1 MRMLGSWK
9 IQSNWEKAID
19 DVEEY
24 SFAKGIY
31 GTAYISYI
39 MGFSLDKE
47 DISKLALIYKNAPEG
62 SKRRAVIKQLLE
74 DMNHHTESSDFS
86 SGDFDKYIITENKGE

>member
-1 MRMLGSWK
+1 MLGSIK

-19 DVEEY
+19 DIKEY
-24 SFAKGIY
+24 DIDKGIY
-31 GTAYISYI
+31 GTSYI
-39 MGFSLDKE
+39 VYMMGFSLTKK
-47 DISKLALIYKNAPEG
+47 DISKLALVYKNAPEG

>member
-19 DVEEY
+19 DIEEY

-31 GTAYISYI
+31 STAYICWI

-62 SKRRAVIKQLLE
+62 SKRRLVIKQILE
-74 DMNHHTESSDFS
+74 DMNYHTESSDFS
-86 SGDFDKYIITENKGE
+86 SGNFERYILA

>member
-19 DVEEY
+19 DIEEY
-24 SFAKGIY
+24 SSHKGIY
-31 GTAYISYI
+31 STSYISYT
-39 MGFSLDKE
+39 MGFSLDQE

-62 SKRRAVIKQLLE
+62 SKRRLVIKQILE
-74 DMNHHTESSDFS
+74 DMNYHTERSDFS
-86 SGDFDKYIITENKGE
+86 SGNFDKYIITENKGE